1 MLKCFGGILL
11 KKIIGS
17 IERIT
22 LPELGLYDLDA
33 KIDTGAEN
41 CALHGDIVSIN
52 DGFVSFIL
60 HDEIHPAYNGKIIT
74 LPIAREA
81 DIKSSNGE
89 TDSRIFIKTKI
100 LVFGKEYNVS
110 ISLADRS
117 KMKYPMLLGKRFL
130 KGRFLVDVE
139 QEYNNKGIGH
149 KC

>member
-1 MLKCFGGILL
+1 M

-41 CALHGDIVSIN
+41 CALHGDIISIN
-52 DGFVSFIL
+52 VGFVSFIL

-81 DIKSSNGE
+81 DVKSSNGE
-89 TDSRIFIKTKI
+89 TDSRIFK
-100 LVFGKEYNVS
+100 
-110 ISLADRS
+110 
-117 KMKYPMLLGKRFL
+117 FL
-130 KGRFLVDVE
+130 FR
-139 QEYNNKGIGH
+139 
-149 KC
+149 